1 MQFDLL
7 PVMKEKVYQY
17 NCALCHSP
25 YREEIEKQWTSKK
38 VPRTVIFNSYI
49 SKLPIKPSFGNFYGM
64 VRRHIKE
71 KHGASN
77 ITMIQFQKDSVVVQ
91 PGVTIESFAQKL
103 LEMGSIKV
111 QQMNPDEVAL
121 KDVIAA
127 QKLLIEKQKVKL
139 TEDQMMLQMAK
150 LFGPQVPEPI
160 EGETVDGNPRP
171 LES

>member
-1 MQFDLL
+1 
-7 PVMKEKVYQY
+7 
-17 NCALCHSP
+17 
-25 YREEIEKQWTSKK
+25 
-38 VPRTVIFNSYI
+38 
-49 SKLPIKPSFGNFYGM
+49 M